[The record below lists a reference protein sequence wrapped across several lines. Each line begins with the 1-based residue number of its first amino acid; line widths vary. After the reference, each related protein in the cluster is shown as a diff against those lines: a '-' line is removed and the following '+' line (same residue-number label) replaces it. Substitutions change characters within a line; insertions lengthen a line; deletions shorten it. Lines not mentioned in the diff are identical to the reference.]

1 MQLAATQRPHP
12 PPVPPRPSRQVV
24 AEALKRSPRP
34 PCPTR
39 QAPPPPNTKPWR
51 SDRDRSNNR
60 QQQQVVSPAAGRTV
74 VYESIKDSVP
84 KETGNESGDHRDDSA
99 RFVVGGGGGGS
110 NELVPRVASERRT
123 DEDERRGNPRER
135 RHRSTTVPGQEYR
148 GNFSESS
155 IVTGV
160 DVACREGRASPNE
173 HFSNGVATSDEKSS
187 SANDNGKQCSNDD
200 EPALDNS
207 LPESAALGSLD
218 RSSVESLDDV
228 LRSHHRF
235 ESPVEKSKSNLP
247 EKSHHCSERRPTPTQ
262 RSCAVKH
269 RGDTTSSTRKSAVTR
284 SADDSCAND
293 QASNVSNVLDR
304 GTVVVVD
311 ESDRRAAASNDHV
324 EKQNGGEH
332 HKDRTNENDN
342 DNDNIH
348 RQDWLEAGIHYS
360 STQIRLSGEDGDI
373 VDGSRVNGY
382 NRCENE
388 KFSDI
393 NVPR

>member
-1 MQLAATQRPHP
+1 MAALREEALAAVVETADKMQLAATQRPHP

-74 VYESIKDSVP
+74 VYESIKDTVP
-84 KETGNESGDHRDDSA
+84 KETGNESGGRDEPA
-99 RFVVGGGGGGS
+99 RLVVVGGGSGD
-110 NELVPRVASERRT
+110 ELVPRVASERRT
-123 DEDERRGNPRER
+123 DEDARYGNPRER

-155 IVTGV
+155 
-160 DVACREGRASPNE
+160 DVARREGRAAPDE
-173 HFSNGVATSDEKSS
+173 HFSNGVASGDEKSS
-187 SANDNGKQCSNDD
+187 STNDNNGKQCNDD
-200 EPALDNS
+200 EPAWDNS
-207 LPESAALGSLD
+207 LQESAALGSLD
-218 RSSVESLDDV
+218 RSSVERLDDV
-228 LRSHHRF
+228 VSRCHHRL
-235 ESPVEKSKSNLP
+235 EVDKSKSSLP
-247 EKSHHCSERRPTPTQ
+247 EKSYCSERRPTPTQ

-269 RGDTTSSTRKSAVTR
+269 RVDTTKSAEETR
-284 SADDSCAND
+284 SANDSSAND
-293 QASNVSNVLDR
+293 RPSNVSNVLDR

-311 ESDRRAAASNDHV
+311 EPDRRAASNDD
-324 EKQNGGEH
+324 GGDE
-332 HKDRTNENDN
+332 KDRTNENDN

-388 KFSDI
+388 KFSDT